1 MWLCLLSRCWKA
13 SWPTSR
19 PHSLRHAFS
28 GEKLLGEQCLLEPFS
43 TSVHSLSPKI
53 YRTDL
58 DRRRVKSTW
67 PRLTFRSKF
76 DQNFASFDRKIA
88 QFSRKNSAISWQFQK
103 FVFWSFYGPVSRQ
116 KLTATDWLQP
126 TPNTIFYLL

>member
-43 TSVHSLSPKI
+43 TSVCSLSPKI
-53 YRTDL
+53 DRTDL
-58 DRRRVKSTW
+58 DRRRFKSTC
-67 PRLTFRSKF
+67 PRSTFWSKF
-76 DQNFASFDRKIA
+76 NQNFATFVRKIA
-88 QFSRKNSAISWQFQK
+88 LFSRKNSAISWKFQK
-103 FVFWSFYGPVSRQ
+103 FGFWMFYWLVGLHKSTAPDWLL
-116 KLTATDWLQP
+116 LTA
-126 TPNTIFYLL
+126 NTIFYLL